1 MGYVYTIHVMP
12 NRVHLHV
19 GNKICY
25 FANKRDA
32 LRVSKF
38 TSKYVEEHGKLP
50 QLYEYE
56 RDIDRVYHILEKNT
70 TINAHEESEFKK
82 QLLLRNLGYHECVL
96 SDDDI
101 VCVDSYIKRTTR

>member
-1 MGYVYTIHVMP
+1 MGYVYTIHVMS

-38 TSKYVEEHGKLP
+38 TSKYVEERGKLP
-50 QLYEYE
+50 GLHEYE
-56 RDIDRVYHILEKNT
+56 TVDDSSIFEKNT
-70 TINAHEESEFKK
+70 SIRAHEESAFKK